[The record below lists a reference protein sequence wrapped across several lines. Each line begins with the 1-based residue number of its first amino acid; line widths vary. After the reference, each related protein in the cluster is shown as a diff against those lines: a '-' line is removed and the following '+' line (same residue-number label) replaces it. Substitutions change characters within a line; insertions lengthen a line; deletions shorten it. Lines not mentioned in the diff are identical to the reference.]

1 MTKRGISMK
10 TGFVALALSAAF
22 ITTPVAA
29 QEAGATPELCTV
41 VLANTYSMM
50 TGENEKRLVSMFQT
64 YYAGRAVGPNPSS
77 TAMMA
82 VLANGAKA
90 VGDMTNE
97 QLGAM
102 TGKCMAGQ
110 AKEDV
115 QIIFALDESMK
126 EKK

>member
-1 MTKRGISMK
+1 MK
-10 TGFVALALSAAF
+10 TGFAALALGAAL
-22 ITTPVAA
+22 ISTPATA
-29 QEAGATPELCTV
+29 QEAGATPELCAV
-41 VLANTYSMM
+41 VLAHTYSLM
-50 TGENEKRLVSMFQT
+50 TGENEKRLVSMFQA
-64 YYAGRAVGPNPSS
+64 YYAGRSVGANPSS
-77 TAMMA
+77 TAMVTA
-82 VLANGAKA
+82 LGTGAKA

-115 QIIFALDESMK
+115 QILFALDESMM

>member
-1 MTKRGISMK
+1 MK
-10 TGFVALALSAAF
+10 IGFAALALGAAL
-22 ITTPVAA
+22 ITTPATA

-64 YYAGRAVGPNPSS
+64 YYAGRAVGSSPSS
-77 TAMMA
+77 TAMMT
-82 VLANGAKA
+82 VLGNGAKA

-115 QIIFALDESMK
+115 QLIFSLDESMI